1 MGLGL
6 KLLYDLI
13 RKEIKSVVPDILRRI
28 ILDKSIWFQVTSIE
42 FRKNLLPLHEGKTT
56 IAIKV
61 NTNNRASVAG
71 NFGGLQK
78 NGLLGLNSQY
88 VSGYLDATI
97 FRKTKV
103 HYDFILDIHQIGKQ
117 SGQNILQFKKL
128 EDAIEDN
135 TVLEHSILVKTMRK
149 YHLGYLELRGG
160 DVIGPDI
167 STLSIMHAALKKIRP
182 KKILDLFSG
191 TGATAM
197 VALLNSDAKVTCID
211 NLSDKYVKK
220 TLNGFEE
227 RIRVINADI
236 FNLKFKEKYD
246 LVFADPLEHMSFDV
260 AVNLAPKISK
270 ITNGFVLTHGLS
282 IERYWHKMI
291 RKELKKS
298 FDKIIPIGRY
308 GIEATLC
315 LNR

>member
-1 MGLGL
+1 M
-6 KLLYDLI
+6 I
-13 RKEIKSVVPDILRRI
+13 RREIRDVLPKVLRRI
-28 ILDKSIWFQVTSIE
+28 ILDKSIWFRVGSIE

-56 IAIKV
+56 IAIKLS
-61 NTNNRASVAG
+61 TNNRASVAG
-71 NFGGLQK
+71 HFGGLQK

-97 FRKTKV
+97 FAKTKL

-117 SGQNILQFKKL
+117 PEQNILQFKKL
-128 EDAIEDN
+128 EDAIADK
-135 TVLEHSILVKTMRK
+135 TVLENSILVRTMKK
-149 YHLGYLELRGG
+149 YNLRYLELRGG

-167 STLSIMHAALKKIRP
+167 STLSIMNASLKNTKP

-197 VALLNSDAKVTCID
+197 VALLNSNADITCID

-220 TLNGFEE
+220 SLEGFEK
-227 RIRVINADI
+227 RIRIINADI
-236 FNLKFKEKYD
+236 FNMKFKERYD
-246 LVFADPLEHMSFDV
+246 LVFADPLEHTSFDV
-260 AVNLAPKISK
+260 AAKLASKISK
-270 ITNGFVLTHGLS
+270 ITNRFVLTHGLS
-282 IERYWHKMI
+282 VEKYWHKMV

-298 FDKIIPIGRY
+298 FDNLVPIGRS

-315 LNR
+315 LNK